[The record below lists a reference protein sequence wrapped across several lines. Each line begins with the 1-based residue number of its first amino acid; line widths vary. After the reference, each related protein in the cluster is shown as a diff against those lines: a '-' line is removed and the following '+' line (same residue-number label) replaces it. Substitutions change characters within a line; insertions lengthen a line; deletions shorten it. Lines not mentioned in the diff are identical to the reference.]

1 MYIRYA
7 CYKID
12 LNFVLFLKN
21 VLEFLYSSTV
31 FFAGD
36 QLVRKISGRRLL
48 SGWPGHPDDDSCVHP
63 RLTWVAAQAGHYA
76 ALGVAVDFGAAAE
89 LRKAYKRAS
98 LAAHPDRGG
107 SADAFAKVAAAHDT
121 LRHAAARAGYD
132 LGDDLP
138 RGAHRAAERDARP
151 RPTASWPAPRGSS
164 AVRCGLTPSGP
175 FRAGAQEDGS
185 EGPPLPEV

>member
-1 MYIRYA
+1 M
-7 CYKID
+7 
-12 LNFVLFLKN
+12 
-21 VLEFLYSSTV
+21 
-31 FFAGD
+31 
-36 QLVRKISGRRLL
+36 
-48 SGWPGHPDDDSCVHP
+48 
-63 RLTWVAAQAGHYA
+63 WVAAQAGHYA

-138 RGAHRAAERDARP
+138 RGAPRA
-151 RPTASWPAPRGSS
+151 ASWPAPRGSS

-175 FRAGAQEDGS
+175 FRAGVQEDGS

>member
-1 MYIRYA
+1 MVLPLVLLKSM
-7 CYKID
+7 KIQGNTKMNSET
-12 LNFVLFLKN
+12 LFFNFIKESEGRHEDAMFFNFCEPAVL
-21 VLEFLYSSTV
+21 LYYCTH
-31 FFAGD
+31 
-36 QLVRKISGRRLL
+36 Q
-48 SGWPGHPDDDSCVHP
+48 
-63 RLTWVAAQAGHYA
+63 TWVAAQAGHYA